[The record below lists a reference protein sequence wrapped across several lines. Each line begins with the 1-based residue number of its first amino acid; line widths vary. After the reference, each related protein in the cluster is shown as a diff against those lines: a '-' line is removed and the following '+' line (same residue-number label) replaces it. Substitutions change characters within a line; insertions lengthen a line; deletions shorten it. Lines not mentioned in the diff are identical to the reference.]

1 MTNSIEKPNRPKRL
15 PSSLIERNLK
25 TTNLLLK
32 IGLQTSGD
40 IISDLITGKSVNLNK
55 SLLSTKNVLSTV
67 ETLKQLRGAAMK
79 FGQLLSIDDQLLFTP
94 EISKIIRQLR
104 SSGYSMPPRQVKKI
118 LDKNWGPG
126 WLKSFDNF
134 QVTPFASASIGQ
146 VHKAT
151 LNNGFEVAIK
161 IQFPNIRATIK
172 NDLKSLKFL
181 IKRLGVFPAD
191 FNIDHYVDLCEN
203 QLIAESNYKLEAEN
217 IRRYSDFCQTKKFLQ
232 VPKVVEKFSTDEIL
246 TMSFEKGFELSSE
259 NVSGNVENE
268 KLAETLVELLLDE
281 IFIFQFVQ
289 TDPNLANFLINPDER
304 KITLLDFGSC
314 TKVSNETRDLFA
326 GLLNIGL
333 TLDRKKIKGFLVNYG
348 FLPLEI
354 DAGSEYLI
362 NELIDTIIEEL
373 RNDEN
378 FDFGN
383 SKIFE
388 LIEAEKI
395 KEFQKMVP
403 QTLLDSD
410 FIFIQRKILGFLLF
424 FKSLNA
430 SIPILKIL
438 RKYNSLNYIKEK

>member
-268 KLAETLVELLLDE
+268 KLAETLLELLLDE

-333 TLDRKKIKGFLVNYG
+333 TLDRKKIKGVLVNYG

-354 DAGSEYLI
+354 DTGSEYLI

-373 RNDEN
+373 RSDEN

-395 KEFQKMVP
+395 KEFQKMLP

>member
-1 MTNSIEKPNRPKRL
+1 MTNSIEKSNRPKRL

-40 IISDLITGKSVNLNK
+40 IIADLITGKSVNLNK
-55 SLLSTKNVLSTV
+55 SLLSTKNVHSTV

-134 QVTPFASASIGQ
+134 QVAPFASASIGQ

-151 LNNGFEVAIK
+151 LTNGFEVAIK

-181 IKRLGVFPAD
+181 IKRLGVFPSD
-191 FNIDHYVDLCEN
+191 FNIDHYFNLCEN

-217 IRRYSDFCQTKKFLQ
+217 ILRYSDFCRTKKFFQ

-268 KLAETLVELLLDE
+268 KLAETLLELLLDE

-354 DAGSEYLI
+354 DAGSECLI